1 MTPKWDQPARLRFI
15 AFDKAADELELPA
28 CSSPV
33 AIGWL
38 ADAVVLAA
46 EQTPGDDLAALWASL
61 FPDGGRPGFKVLEKA
76 LATR

>member
-1 MTPKWDQPARLRFI
+1 M
-15 AFDKAADELELPA
+15 
-28 CSSPV
+28 

-46 EQTPGDDLAALWASL
+46 AQTPGDDLAALWASL
-61 FPDGGRPGFKVLEKA
+61 FPDGGRPGFKVLDKA